1 MIVKYNVGS
10 KTLLGQ
16 HEQGMSGLVFCGD
29 LFCEFKGTVGCFSN
43 SGFWGE
49 DLTDGVA
56 TNRSWAVV
64 LSLLT
69 GCLLFLRYVCFFCVG
84 TLFCN
89 AVIDVL
95 SDFAVVWLGRGR
107 GLML

>member
-1 MIVKYNVGS
+1 MLLGSKGAQPPPTPGHQLYQRHRELIVEYNVGL
-10 KTLLGQ
+10 KTLLEQ

-56 TNRSWAVV
+56 ATRS
-64 LSLLT
+64 
-69 GCLLFLRYVCFFCVG
+69 
-84 TLFCN
+84 
-89 AVIDVL
+89 
-95 SDFAVVWLGRGR
+95 
-107 GLML
+107 